1 MNQVIWIIPGEYQEI
16 VQNFFFLRN
25 LCANGLMMEQIEKQ
39 IIANILEHNYNQTI
53 KKIELYED
61 CMTINDVLN
70 KMLEF
75 I

>member
-1 MNQVIWIIPGEYQEI
+1 
-16 VQNFFFLRN
+16 
-25 LCANGLMMEQIEKQ
+25 MEQIEKQ